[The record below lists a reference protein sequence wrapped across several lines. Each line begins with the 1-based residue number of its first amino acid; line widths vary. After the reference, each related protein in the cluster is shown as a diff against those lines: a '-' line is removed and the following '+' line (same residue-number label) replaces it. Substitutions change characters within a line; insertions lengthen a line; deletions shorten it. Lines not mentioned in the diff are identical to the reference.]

1 MSNKCNKLQFFS
13 YYAHSRVDT
22 CSTGSLRE
30 RAICKVNKSTMTIL
44 EQCIVYISSVDYS
57 AAVVTSVDACFS
69 KAIFGY
75 SE

>member
-1 MSNKCNKLQFFS
+1 
-13 YYAHSRVDT
+13 
-22 CSTGSLRE
+22 
-30 RAICKVNKSTMTIL
+30 MTIL